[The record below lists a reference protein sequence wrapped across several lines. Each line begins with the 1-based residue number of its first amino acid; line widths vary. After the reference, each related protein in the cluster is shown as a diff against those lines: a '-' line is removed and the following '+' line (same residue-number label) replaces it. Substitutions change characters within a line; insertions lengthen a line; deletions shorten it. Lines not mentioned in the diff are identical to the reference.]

1 MRKNAD
7 TLLVATVL
15 FVSALGSGLAWYRQ
29 CLRAPM
35 VLAASP
41 GYLAAEQAEE
51 TIYQI
56 YRRTYR
62 TYSRTSGEPI
72 DEGTLHLYGAVTCG
86 ITSFVYL
93 FVLAAPFFSVMPT
106 FVSPGGPGKYCS
118 FAVPSWLTFFA
129 CSRSRWQCS
138 PSNHEVPPCGPRQ
151 GAAHRPPPRGAS
163 DGVVAR
169 HFACRRRGISTFRV
183 VSTSIGHN

>member
-1 MRKNAD
+1 ALISVSTFPGNSSPLSGWAVRYRGIMRKNAD
-7 TLLVATVL
+7 TFLVATVL

-62 TYSRTSGEPI
+62 TYSRTSGEHI

-93 FVLAAPFFSVMPT
+93 FVLAAQL
-106 FVSPGGPGKYCS
+106 
-118 FAVPSWLTFFA
+118 A
-129 CSRSRWQCS
+129 R
-138 PSNHEVPPCGPRQ
+138 
-151 GAAHRPPPRGAS
+151 AH
-163 DGVVAR
+163 
-169 HFACRRRGISTFRV
+169 
-183 VSTSIGHN
+183 VSTPVTRSSHMPSAD

>member
-86 ITSFVYL
+86 ITSLVYL
-93 FVLAAPFFSVMPT
+93 FVLAAPFFLRHAPFCQPWRTWQVL
-106 FVSPGGPGKYCS
+106 FLCG
-118 FAVPSWLTFFA
+118 AVLVNLLCVLALALAMFPKQS
-129 CSRSRWQCS
+129 
-138 PSNHEVPPCGPRQ
+138 
-151 GAAHRPPPRGAS
+151 
-163 DGVVAR
+163 
-169 HFACRRRGISTFRV
+169 
-183 VSTSIGHN
+183 

>member
-15 FVSALGSGLAWYRQ
+15 FVGALGSGLAWYRQ

-86 ITSFVYL
+86 ITSLVYL
-93 FVLAAPFFSVMPT
+93 FVLAAPFFLRHAHFCQPWRTWQVL
-106 FVSPGGPGKYCS
+106 FLCG
-118 FAVPSWLTFFA
+118 AVLVNLLCVLALALAMFPKQS
-129 CSRSRWQCS
+129 
-138 PSNHEVPPCGPRQ
+138 
-151 GAAHRPPPRGAS
+151 
-163 DGVVAR
+163 
-169 HFACRRRGISTFRV
+169 
-183 VSTSIGHN
+183 

>member
-15 FVSALGSGLAWYRQ
+15 FVGALGSGLAWYRQ

-93 FVLAAPFFSVMPT
+93 FVLAAPFFFRHAHFCQPWRTWQVL
-106 FVSPGGPGKYCS
+106 FLCG
-118 FAVPSWLTFFA
+118 AVLANLLCVLALALAMFPKQS
-129 CSRSRWQCS
+129 
-138 PSNHEVPPCGPRQ
+138 
-151 GAAHRPPPRGAS
+151 
-163 DGVVAR
+163 
-169 HFACRRRGISTFRV
+169 
-183 VSTSIGHN
+183 

>member
-1 MRKNAD
+1 
-7 TLLVATVL
+7 
-15 FVSALGSGLAWYRQ
+15 
-29 CLRAPM
+29 
-35 VLAASP
+35 
-41 GYLAAEQAEE
+41 
-51 TIYQI
+51 
-56 YRRTYR
+56 
-62 TYSRTSGEPI
+62 
-72 DEGTLHLYGAVTCG
+72 G

-169 HFACRRRGISTFRV
+169 RVAVSAAEVEEVAVYSSSRPAARCGRAPSTHAGGAGASEVAPRR
-183 VSTSIGHN
+183 

>member
-15 FVSALGSGLAWYRQ
+15 FVGALGSGLAWYRQ

-93 FVLAAPFFSVMPT
+93 FVLAAPFFFRHAHFCQPWRTWQVL
-106 FVSPGGPGKYCS
+106 FLCG
-118 FAVPSWLTFFA
+118 AVLVNLLCVLALALAMFPKQS
-129 CSRSRWQCS
+129 
-138 PSNHEVPPCGPRQ
+138 
-151 GAAHRPPPRGAS
+151 
-163 DGVVAR
+163 
-169 HFACRRRGISTFRV
+169 
-183 VSTSIGHN
+183 